1 MSKEVNVI
9 RLEDYTPPDYLIDE
23 VDLHFDLDPE
33 QTLVRSRLTMRA
45 NFDGAEGARP
55 LRLDGRELEL
65 RSVRLNGRELSPP
78 QYRLEEEA
86 FVLPRPPREF
96 VLEFETLIHP
106 RGNTS
111 LEGLYESGGNL
122 CTQCEAEGF
131 RKITYYLDRPDVMAR
146 FTTTLVADRH
156 DFPVLLS
163 NGNPE
168 AHGER
173 EDGRHWV
180 RWRDPFPKPCYLF
193 ALVAGDLAHVED
205 RFTTCSGR
213 EVTLRLHV
221 ERHNLHKCAHA
232 MRSLKRAM
240 AWDERVYGRE
250 YDLDIYQIVAV
261 DDFNM
266 GAMENKG
273 LNLFNSKFVLASP
286 ETATDSDYE
295 HIEGVVAHEY
305 FHNWSGNRVTCRD
318 WFQLSLKEGFT
329 VFRDQQFSADMGSAA
344 VKRIDDVDRLR
355 RYQFP
360 EDAGPLAHPV
370 RPDSYVE
377 INNFYTATVYEKGA
391 EVVRMIHRLLGP
403 EGFRRGSDLYFERH
417 DGQAV
422 TVEEFVRA
430 MEEANGVDL
439 TQFRRWY
446 SQAGTPRIEASDH
459 YDAAAQRYTLTL
471 RQSCPPTPG
480 QPRKLPF
487 HIPVEEGLLDPSG
500 KELHGG
506 TLLELREPEQ
516 SFHFEGV
523 PRRPLPSLLRG
534 FTAPVI
540 LEYPYD
546 EAQLAFLMA
555 HDGDPFNRWDAAQ
568 RLASGIILRLMEN
581 RAEGEEY
588 LEQLVEAVRKVQTGP
603 VTDPAFTARL
613 LTLPGE
619 EWLAGQGEEVDPVA
633 IHRARERV
641 RRTLAQRLRGGW
653 AALYEAHRESGPCR
667 LDAEAA
673 GHRSLKNLSLG
684 YLMAL
689 EDEEV
694 RRGCLEQF
702 TGSDN
707 MTDTLAALRLLADCD
722 CPQRQPALDAF
733 YGQWCEDPLVV
744 DKWFSIQAASSL
756 PDTLER
762 VQALLRHPAF
772 NLRNPNRV
780 RALIGAF
787 SQGNPVNFHRPDGAG
802 YRFLADR
809 LLELDPL
816 NPQVAARLATPLTRW
831 RHLEARRRE
840 LIRAELE
847 RILSAARLSKDLYEV
862 VSKSLA

>member
-1 MSKEVNVI
+1 MSSEINVV
-9 RLEDYTPPDYLIDE
+9 RLEDYTPPDYLVDE
-23 VDLHFDLDPE
+23 VDLHFDLNPE
-33 QTLVRSRLTMRA
+33 QTVVRSRLTMRA
-45 NFDGAEGARP
+45 SFEGAEGARP

-65 RSVRLNGRELSPP
+65 CSVRLDGRELSPR
-78 QYRLEEEA
+78 QYRLEEES
-86 FVLPRPPREF
+86 FVLPEPPREF
-96 VLEFETLIHP
+96 VLEFETIVHP

-146 FTTTLVADRH
+146 FTTTLVADRQ

-168 AHGER
+168 ARGER

-213 EVTLRLHV
+213 EVKLRLYV
-221 ERHNLHKCAHA
+221 ERHNLHKCEHA
-232 MRSLKRAM
+232 MHSLKRAM

-391 EVVRMIHRLLGP
+391 EVVRMIYRLVGP

-430 MEEANGVDL
+430 MEEANDVDL
-439 TQFRRWY
+439 GQFRRWY
-446 SQAGTPRIEASDH
+446 SQAGTPHIEVSEH
-459 YDAAAQRYTLTL
+459 YDAESCRYTLTL

-487 HIPVEEGLLDPSG
+487 HIPVEVGLLDQAGNELRSG
-500 KELHGG
+500 VM
-506 TLLELREPEQ
+506 LELRETEQ
-516 SFHFEGV
+516 SFHFEEV
-523 PRRPLPSLLRG
+523 PERPVASLLRG

-540 LEYPYD
+540 LECPRD

-555 HDGDPFNRWDAAQ
+555 HDTDPFNRWDAAQ
-568 RLASGIILRLMEN
+568 RLATGVILRLMEN
-581 RAEGEEY
+581 RAEGEEH
-588 LEQLVEAVRKVQTGP
+588 LEQLVAAVRKVQRGP
-603 VTDPAFTARL
+603 
-613 LTLPGE
+613 
-619 EWLAGQGEEVDPVA
+619 LADPVRRPTA
-633 IHRARERV
+633 LPARRWHSGCAGSGSPSM
-641 RRTLAQRLRGGW
+641 RRTV
-653 AALYEAHRESGPCR
+653 
-667 LDAEAA
+667 
-673 GHRSLKNLSLG
+673 SLG
-684 YLMAL
+684 PAGWTG
-689 EDEEV
+689 
-694 RRGCLEQF
+694 RR
-702 TGSDN
+702 
-707 MTDTLAALRLLADCD
+707 
-722 CPQRQPALDAF
+722 
-733 YGQWCEDPLVV
+733 
-744 DKWFSIQAASSL
+744 QA
-756 PDTLER
+756 
-762 VQALLRHPAF
+762 
-772 NLRNPNRV
+772 
-780 RALIGAF
+780 GA
-787 SQGNPVNFHRPDGAG
+787 V
-802 YRFLADR
+802 
-809 LLELDPL
+809 
-816 NPQVAARLATPLTRW
+816 
-831 RHLEARRRE
+831 
-840 LIRAELE
+840 
-847 RILSAARLSKDLYEV
+847 
-862 VSKSLA
+862 